1 MPEVAAAVRDAPA
14 AQRRAEPARSRQPAT
29 AVQMVNALQRS
40 AGNRAVTA
48 MLTNR
53 ASREPNRQPHV
64 QRCGP
69 GGCAGSC
76 GAEQEAERDEAPVQR
91 RADPAL
97 GQALDSGRFPGTP
110 AAAAPALDVVQIF
123 DRLPAT
129 DQRDTVRSLNP
140 GQQLAWVQFCLNRR
154 DDTTWHVIIE
164 TVSTSARTYA
174 VRALMSANRMNEPRG
189 PWGAYGV
196 LNGLSDGDQLAVL
209 NQLVEPERRRLQQ
222 GLASAPI
229 DRLRLE
235 RQLAAVDPEAV
246 PPVRQVHF
254 PLTWVATE
262 VPARAVTALG
272 PSAYMGSQGA
282 HSVAPTA
289 RASGMRMIGTDYWRA
304 LIPARRAVELQ
315 RVLNELPRDLGT
327 HFQSQMAA
335 TPAGQAPQFPWVN
348 QRVGAMSRPFTVA
361 ELQSIPALVAKFNAN
376 NASLSA
382 AETTLL
388 SRVVSLHVGGAHTG
402 GSPLSSWSVPP
413 RPGAPEPVTW
423 SNSRQFRVRADF
435 QRQVVLDNVNASA
448 ANTLNPIDAASFEH
462 GVNPEEAEFLATAE
476 SRARVLTV
484 EPLAGAARGE
494 LVAGSTAWMARN
506 ATPIRWVG
514 RGAIVVSFAISG
526 YRIATADEASRARVI
541 GEEAGGQAFGIGG
554 AMLAGAACI
563 GFGIATGGVGLV
575 LCGMAGGLLGGMAGS
590 ALGGAVASSLD
601 RPVAQNDPFN
611 LMGGQAP
618 AGSTASAEGAD
629 WMVSTSAPEILDY

>member
-1 MPEVAAAVRDAPA
+1 MPEVAD
-14 AQRRAEPARSRQPAT
+14 AQREVLQVARPSVQVSRGRAPGTPLALVA
-29 AVQMVNALQRS
+29 ALQRS

-48 MLTNR
+48 VLANR
-53 ASREPNRQPHV
+53 SSSPLQSALRV

-69 GGCAGSC
+69 GGCAGDCANEEES
-76 GAEQEAERDEAPVQR
+76 APPVQR
-91 RADPAL
+91 RVDPAL
-97 GQALDSGRFPGTP
+97 GAALDNGRFPGTP
-110 AAAAPALDVVQIF
+110 AAAPPSLSVVEIFERMPAV
-123 DRLPAT
+123 
-129 DQRDTVRSLNP
+129 DQRDTVRALNP
-140 GQQLAWVQFCLNRR
+140 AQQLSWVQFCLNRR

-164 TVSTSARTYA
+164 TVSTSTRTYA

-196 LNGLSDGDQLAVL
+196 LNGLSDTDQLAVL

-222 GLASAPI
+222 SLGSAPI

-235 RQLAAVDPEAV
+235 RQLAAVDPDAV
-246 PPVRQVHF
+246 PPVRQVTF

-262 VPARAVTALG
+262 LPPRAVTALG
-272 PSAYMGSQGA
+272 PAAYMGSQGA
-282 HSVAPTA
+282 HAVAPTSGA
-289 RASGMRMIGTDYWRA
+289 AGMRMIGTDYWRA
-304 LIPARRAVELQ
+304 LVPARRALELE
-315 RVLNELPRDLGT
+315 RVLNQLPRDLGT
-327 HFQSQMAA
+327 HFQSRMAA
-335 TPAGQAPQFPWVN
+335 TPPGQAPQFPWVSG
-348 QRVGAMSRPFTVA
+348 QVGAMSRPFTVA

-376 NASLSA
+376 SASLSA
-382 AETTLL
+382 AEQTLL
-388 SRVVSLHVGGAHTG
+388 SRVVSLHVGGAHQG
-402 GSPLSSWSVPP
+402 GSPLSSWSVPT
-413 RPGAPEPVTW
+413 RPGEAPPVTW

-435 QRQVVLDNVNASA
+435 QRRAVLDNVNASA

-484 EPLAGAARGE
+484 EPITGAARGE

-526 YRIATADEASRARVI
+526 YRIATADEASRARVV
-541 GEEAGGQAFGIGG
+541 GEEAGAQAFGFGG
-554 AMLAGAACI
+554 ALLAGAACV
-563 GFGIATGGVGLV
+563 GLGIATGGVGLV

-590 ALGGAVASSLD
+590 ALGGAAVDSMN

-611 LMGGQAP
+611 LMGGQP
-618 AGSTASAEGAD
+618 AAAGPGARD
-629 WMVSTSAPEILDY
+629 EPSWLVSTSTPEILNY

>member
-1 MPEVAAAVRDAPA
+1 VAAS
-14 AQRRAEPARSRQPAT
+14 PARPRPPPP
-29 AVQMVNALQRS
+29 RS
-40 AGNRAVTA
+40 I
-48 MLTNR
+48 
-53 ASREPNRQPHV
+53 
-64 QRCGP
+64 
-69 GGCAGSC
+69 
-76 GAEQEAERDEAPVQR
+76 
-91 RADPAL
+91 
-97 GQALDSGRFPGTP
+97 
-110 AAAAPALDVVQIF
+110 VVQIF

-196 LNGLSDGDQLAVL
+196 LNGLSDSDQLAVL

-262 VPARAVTALG
+262 LPARAVTALG

-348 QRVGAMSRPFTVA
+348 QRVGAMTRPFTVA

-388 SRVVSLHVGGAHTG
+388 SPGGLAARRWGAHRWVTLVVVERPPASRRTG
-402 GSPLSSWSVPP
+402 ARNLVEQPAVSCPSRLPAPGCP
-413 RPGAPEPVTW
+413 R
-423 SNSRQFRVRADF
+423 
-435 QRQVVLDNVNASA
+435 QRQCERRQHPQPDRCGLIR
-448 ANTLNPIDAASFEH
+448 T
-462 GVNPEEAEFLATAE
+462 
-476 SRARVLTV
+476 
-484 EPLAGAARGE
+484 RGE
-494 LVAGSTAWMARN
+494 
-506 ATPIRWVG
+506 P
-514 RGAIVVSFAISG
+514 
-526 YRIATADEASRARVI
+526 
-541 GEEAGGQAFGIGG
+541 GG
-554 AMLAGAACI
+554 
-563 GFGIATGGVGLV
+563 GGVSG
-575 LCGMAGGLLGGMAGS
+575 
-590 ALGGAVASSLD
+590 D
-601 RPVAQNDPFN
+601 R
-611 LMGGQAP
+611 
-618 AGSTASAEGAD
+618 
-629 WMVSTSAPEILDY
+629 